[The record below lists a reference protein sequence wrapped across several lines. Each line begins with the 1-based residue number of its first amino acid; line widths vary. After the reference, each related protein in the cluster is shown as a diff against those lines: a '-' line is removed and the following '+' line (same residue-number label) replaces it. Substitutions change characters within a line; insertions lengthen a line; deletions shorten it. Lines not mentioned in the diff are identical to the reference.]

1 MFGTPIGAREQRI
14 FSGKCDRSDG
24 SFDNVVVEFDAA
36 VIDEERQA
44 VPSRQGISDRHGQ
57 FALLADQR
65 ELCAKPWLE
74 RVDQR
79 SAFLLADEAPFV
91 SAATADVFLDSIQL
105 GYQLKR
111 FAGCWRWPG
120 RCQFIEATPDVR
132 PAEGK
137 PDVVAPGELAVTGIA
152 VDLQDTREALEM
164 A

>member
-1 MFGTPIGAREQRI
+1 MFGAPIGAREQRI
-14 FSGKCDRSDG
+14 FSGECDRSDG

-44 VPSRQGISDRHGQ
+44 VPSRQGIADRNGQ
-57 FALLADQR
+57 FAFLADQR
-65 ELCAKPWLE
+65 ELCPQPWLD

-79 SAFLLADEAPFV
+79 SAFLLADQASFGG
-91 SAATADVFLDSIQL
+91 AAAADALLDGIKF
-105 GYQLKR
+105 GNQLKR

-120 RCQFIEATPDVR
+120 RCKFIKATPDVR

-152 VDLQDTREALEM
+152 VDL
-164 A
+164 